1 MEKTNIEEL
10 ISEGKNKTTV
20 YCSRCPSK
28 ILNPKTGTHKTV
40 DFKLP
45 HMHYKAD
52 GNPNEAEEISD
63 YWAVHDMYIFENI
76 GFSKTV
82 DNFKYLICADC
93 EMGPIGWF
101 DIPSKESFVA
111 LSRVKHQ

>member
-1 MEKTNIEEL
+1 MEKTDVEEL
-10 ISEGKNKTTV
+10 ILEGKNKTTV
-20 YCSRCPSK
+20 YCSWCPSK
-28 ILNPKTGTHKTV
+28 ILNPNSGTYKTV

-45 HMHYKAD
+45 HMNQPD
-52 GNPNEAEEISD
+52 GDLNEAEEISD

-82 DNFKYLICADC
+82 DNVKYLICADC
-93 EMGPIGWF
+93 EIGPIGWF
-101 DIPSKESFVA
+101 DIPSKESFIA